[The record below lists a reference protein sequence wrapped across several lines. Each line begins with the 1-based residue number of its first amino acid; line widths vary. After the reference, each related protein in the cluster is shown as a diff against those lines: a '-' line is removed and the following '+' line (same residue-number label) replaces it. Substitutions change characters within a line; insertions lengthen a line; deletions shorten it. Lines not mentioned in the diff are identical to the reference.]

1 MSGSDVMQQARNGC
15 PPPPDGSEMNEK
27 ISPHRVAGS
36 MGEYVFSNHD
46 LARLVRNAL
55 SWSPFLEGLTF
66 DVAAADG
73 TVMLTGFSP
82 YQSLRHMAEMLA
94 CTIPGVRGV
103 INDIS
108 LPPSP

>member
-1 MSGSDVMQQARNGC
+1 MIGSDVMQQTRNGYST
-15 PPPPDGSEMNEK
+15 PPGGLEISEK
-27 ISPHRVAGS
+27 ISPHRVAGNRR
-36 MGEYVFSNHD
+36 EYVFSNHD

-66 DVAAADG
+66 DVTAADG
-73 TVMLTGFSP
+73 TVTLTGFSP

-94 CTIPGVRGV
+94 CTIPGVTRV

-108 LPPSP
+108 FPPSP